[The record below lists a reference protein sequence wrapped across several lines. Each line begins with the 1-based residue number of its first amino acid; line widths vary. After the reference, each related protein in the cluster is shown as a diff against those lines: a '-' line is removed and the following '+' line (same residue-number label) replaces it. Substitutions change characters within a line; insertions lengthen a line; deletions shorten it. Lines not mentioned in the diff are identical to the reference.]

1 MRWTLH
7 RPLRA
12 WRGHEQHKN
21 FFLST
26 IHHLSYDNVDL
37 FAPIPIL
44 AQETDDFINDNQNNM
59 ARMDRGQLL
68 EGVDR
73 QRRSTTA
80 ARKGR
85 QSEDDLARRSRGR
98 IAGKLSSTRTIRV
111 LWYRRPG
118 YYDSIPLLL
127 PAI

>member
-85 QSEDDLARRSRGR
+85 QSEA
-98 IAGKLSSTRTIRV
+98 TRTIRV